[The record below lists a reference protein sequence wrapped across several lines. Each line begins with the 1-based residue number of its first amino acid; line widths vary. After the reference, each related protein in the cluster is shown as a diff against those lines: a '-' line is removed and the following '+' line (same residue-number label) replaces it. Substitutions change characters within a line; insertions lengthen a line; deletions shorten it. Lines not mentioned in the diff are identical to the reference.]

1 MATKTEL
8 EAALATETQHTS
20 ELQAQI
26 DELQAQ
32 ATATPDE
39 PRLSKLDCRKL
50 YADNTTVVTI
60 RRAFQRTRKEDG
72 TVIEGGFD
80 IPATQCLQI
89 PDAASESG
97 FKRIRV
103 QDTWFTAWDNDK
115 DRNGEEEPNP
125 VGSQLMALTTTTK
138 YAVVRLYW
146 DFYSKAKDV
155 SEVQSVNERTGKTY
169 TEHKFKYAPSKRI
182 FAFDVIHSE
191 DLDSPEKTD
200 IPF

>member
-8 EAALATETQHTS
+8 ETALATETQHTS

-39 PRLSKLDCRKL
+39 PQLSKLDYRKL

-60 RRAFQRTRKEDG
+60 RRAFQMTRKEDG
-72 TVIEGGFD
+72 TVVEGGFD
-80 IPATQCLQI
+80 IPAAQSLQI
-89 PDAASESG
+89 KDAASESG

-103 QDTWFTAWDNDK
+103 QETWFTAWN
-115 DRNGEEEPNP
+115 NGTEEEPNP

-146 DFYSKAKDV
+146 EFSSSAKDV
-155 SEVQSVNERTGKTY
+155 FEVQSVNEQTGKAF
-169 TEHKFKYAPSKRI
+169 TEHKFKYPAKKKI

-191 DLDSPEKTD
+191 DLDSPEKTN
-200 IPF
+200 IAI

>member
-8 EAALATETQHTS
+8 ETALATETQHTS

-39 PRLSKLDCRKL
+39 PQLSKLDYRKL

-60 RRAFQRTRKEDG
+60 RRAFQMTRKEDG
-72 TVIEGGFD
+72 TVVEGGFD
-80 IPATQCLQI
+80 IPAAQSLQI
-89 PDAASESG
+89 KDAASESG

-103 QDTWFTAWDNDK
+103 QETWFTAWN
-115 DRNGEEEPNP
+115 NGTEEEPNP

-155 SEVQSVNERTGKTY
+155 SEVQSVNEQTGKTY

-191 DLDSPEKTD
+191 DLDSPEKTN
-200 IPF
+200 IAI